1 MMNAHRMIFT
11 GYVDGSQLRTETFGG
26 RTYLVTPVVALVEGA
41 IQGANVEAP
50 EFVPAAVFGKAP
62 GGWNGEPVTWHHP
75 QVDGMHVSANSP
87 EILERYQ
94 IGTVFNS
101 FADLEAKKLHLEAWL
116 DVDTTIPEGRAV
128 IQRLENGDVVEISV
142 GAFVMTQ
149 PAHGVT
155 TNGVAYQSEWTEVI
169 PDHLA
174 ILPEGVTGACSVEM
188 GCGTRAFSGA
198 EGTLG
203 RLSYISTPEETH
215 VKTFTRKE
223 ILANLLQAFGVSRG
237 PEDNPEQITTADSCS
252 CGGECDALSQTGGAD
267 VDKTAQIDA
276 ILADESNPFTEA
288 EREFLAG
295 LGEDKLAAFIGDI
308 SDPADE
314 APEVTEEAETVVAE
328 EATEEE
334 ETEEEE
340 ATEAVTVEETVT
352 AEEAPAEVV
361 LTQEAFDALT
371 ANSKAFLAIEASNKQ
386 AAVDR
391 IAALTDVYSTD
402 ELLAQSPDQLKKLE
416 KAIATSGEVIVND
429 TTDEDE
435 TVVSYAG
442 RKLEAVDAK
451 SASANPPRGW
461 DIALEKLRASAA

>member
-1 MMNAHRMIFT
+1 MNAQRMIFT
-11 GYVDGSQLRTETFGG
+11 GYADGSNLRTETFGE
-26 RTYLVTPVVALVEGA
+26 RNYLVVPVVALVEGA
-41 IQGANVEAP
+41 IQGANVAAP

-116 DVDTTIPEGRAV
+116 DVDTALPEGRAV
-128 IQRLENGDVVEISV
+128 LVRLERGDVVEISV

-188 GCGTRAFSGA
+188 GCGTRAFSA
-198 EGTLG
+198 SED
-203 RLSYISTPEETH
+203 RLSYISTPTEEMP

-223 ILANLLQAFGVSRG
+223 ILAKLMQAFGVSRG
-237 PEDNPEQITTADSCS
+237 PEDNPEPITTAGSCS
-252 CGGECDALSQTGGAD
+252 CGGECDALSQTGGAEMD
-267 VDKTAQIDA
+267 MTAQIDA
-276 ILADESNPFTEA
+276 ILADVSNPFTEA

-295 LGEDKLAAFIGDI
+295 LGEDRLAAFIGPVD
-308 SDPADE
+308 AVE
-314 APEVTEEAETVVAE
+314 ETEETATEEAETVVAE